1 MSTMINEQG
10 KQRAAT
16 LLENTQKIVKEA
28 LGKLDYDEA
37 TYELLKEPLRFLE
50 VRIPVRMDDGKV
62 EIFTGYRSQHTTAV
76 GPAKGGIR
84 FHPDVTAE
92 EVKAL
97 SIWMSIKC
105 GLFDLPFG
113 GGKGGVVCD
122 PRHMSFPELER
133 VARGYVRAISQIVG
147 PSKDIPAPDV
157 YTSPQVMSWM
167 LDEYTTINEMDK
179 PGFITGKPVALGGSR
194 GRERATALGVFIAL
208 REAAKLKNK
217 KPEDLSV
224 IIQGFGNVGG
234 NLAKICYDAGIKVI
248 GISDAYGALYDPKG
262 LEIPSLLEKR
272 DSFGLVTNQF
282 DDVITNADLLTREC
296 DILVPAALENQIT
309 EKNAPLIQASILVEA
324 ANGPTTA
331 EAEEILNKRGI
342 LIVPDVLANAGG
354 VTVSYFEW
362 VQNNQGYY
370 WSAEEV
376 EKKLEEKMVAAF
388 VNTMTVAKER
398 NVGTRLAA
406 YMVGLKK
413 HADAMK
419 LRGWV

>member
-1 MSTMINEQG
+1 MSTMVNEQG
-10 KQRAAT
+10 NQRAST
-16 LLENTQKIVKEA
+16 LLENTQRIVKEA

-37 TYELLKEPLRFLE
+37 TYEMLKEPIRFLE
-50 VRIPVRMDDGKV
+50 VRIPVRMDNGKV
-62 EIFTGYRSQHTTAV
+62 EIFTGYRSQHTNAV

-113 GGKGGVVCD
+113 GGKGGVICD

-157 YTSPQVMSWM
+157 YTSPQVMAWM

-179 PGFITGKPVALGGSR
+179 PGFITGKPVPLGGSR

-217 KPEDLSV
+217 KLEDLTV
-224 IIQGFGNVGG
+224 IVQGFGNVGG

-248 GISDAYGALYDPKG
+248 GMSDAYGALYDPNG
-262 LEIPSLLEKR
+262 LEIPSLLERR

-282 DDVITNADLLTREC
+282 DEVITNADLLTKEC

-331 EAEEILNKRGI
+331 GAEEILNKRGI

-376 EKKLEEKMVAAF
+376 EQKLEEKMVEAF
-388 VNTMTVAKER
+388 NNTMKVAKER
-398 NVGTRLAA
+398 QVGTRLAA